1 MIVDTDVLID
11 VMQNREQAAQKIRE
25 LEEAHVP
32 LHVSSVS
39 QFELYHSIERVED
52 FGSRRRRV
60 ETVLE
65 TRPVYP
71 ADEAVMKK
79 AGRID
84 GRLTA
89 DGRAIGMG
97 DTIIGATALVHE
109 ESVLTRNVDHFERID
124 GLDLES
130 Y

>member
-11 VMQNREQAAQKIRE
+11 LMQDADRAKRTIAD
-25 LEEAHVP
+25 LEAEGVP
-32 LHVSSVS
+32 LRLSAVS
-39 QFELYHSIERVED
+39 QFELFHSLERVAD
-52 FGSRRRRV
+52 PGKRRRHI

-65 TRPVYP
+65 TKQTYP
-71 ADEAVMKK
+71 ADDAVMKK

-84 GRLTA
+84 GRLAA
-89 DGRAIGMG
+89 DGQAIGIG

-109 ESVLTRNVDHFERID
+109 EPVLTRNVDHFERID
-124 GLDLES
+124 GLEIES